1 MTTTTNLNIG
11 LIDTNQSQKEVTAN
25 EAIQALENAITETLD
40 VECTDSTGGNIVADD
55 DYRECI
61 CLRLTAGSPGPATT
75 VEVELPAIKRA
86 ILVRNECGQDADVY
100 CAGDLSTVTIA
111 NGATALLYNDGTTV
125 RNVAGG
131 SSSGAT
137 TFTGLTDAPASY
149 SGAALKQVRVNA
161 GATGLEFVTPDSYIG
176 ISEKSDDY
184 TLVAGD
190 DFTLIAM
197 NKATAVTLTVPDDAS
212 VLFPSGTQIYVMQ
225 LGAGQVTVAEGAT
238 SVQVMTVSTL
248 KTFGQYS
255 VVRLIKIDSDLWSID
270 GSLEGAA
277 GVDTFVGRP
286 DTPANYSGAA
296 NKLLAVNS
304 GATAVEFIAAPYD
317 IGTFCAGVPDSSELL
332 LRFVAPR
339 AFTLPAALTGS
350 QVKAGIAATAA
361 TDFDVQRN
369 GVSVGTISFAASG
382 DSASF
387 TFAVPVSF
395 SAGDVL
401 SVIAPST
408 ADSTLADI
416 SFTFAGIRG

>member
-100 CAGDLSTVTIA
+100 CSGDLSTVTVA
-111 NGATALLYNDGTTV
+111 NAATALLYNDGTTV

-176 ISEKSDDY
+176 ISEQTDDY

-197 NKATAVTLTVPDDAS
+197 NKATDVTLTVPDDGS

-225 LGAGQVTVAEGAT
+225 LGAGQVTIAEGAT

-296 NKLLAVNS
+296 GKFVRVNS
-304 GATAVEFIAAPYD
+304 GGTAVEFSAGELAINAQTGTTYTLVLSDAGKLITLDNASPITLYVPEDSSVDFPVGTQILLAQLDAQVTVAEGATVVTIITPETYALRKAGAQAALVKIAAD
-317 IGTFCAGVPDSSELL
+317 TWLL
-332 LRFVAPR
+332 EGNLE
-339 AFTLPAALTGS
+339 AA
-350 QVKAGIAATAA
+350 
-361 TDFDVQRN
+361 
-369 GVSVGTISFAASG
+369 
-382 DSASF
+382 
-387 TFAVPVSF
+387 
-395 SAGDVL
+395 
-401 SVIAPST
+401 
-408 ADSTLADI
+408 
-416 SFTFAGIRG
+416 

>member
-40 VECTDSTGGNIVADD
+40 VECTDSTGGNIVADN

-61 CLRLTAGSPGPATT
+61 CLRLIAGSPGPSTT

-86 ILVRNECGQDADVY
+86 ILVRNECGQDADIY
-100 CAGDLSTVTIA
+100 CAGDLSTVTVA

-137 TFTGLTDAPASY
+137 TFLGLTDAPASY

-176 ISEKSDDY
+176 INEQTDDY

-190 DFTLIAM
+190 GYTLVAM

-212 VLFPSGTQIYVMQ
+212 VLFPTGTQIYVMQ
-225 LGAGQVTVAEGAT
+225 LGAGQVTIAEGAT

-248 KTFGQYS
+248 KTFGQYA
-255 VVRLIKIDSDLWSID
+255 VARLIKIDSDLWSID

-296 NKLLAVNS
+296 RKFVRVNS
-304 GATAVEFIAAPYD
+304 GGTAVEFSAGELAINAQTGTTYTLVLSDAGKLVTLDNAAAITLYVPEESSVDFPVGTQILLAQLDAQVTVAEGATGVTIITPETYALRKAGAQAALVKIAAD
-317 IGTFCAGVPDSSELL
+317 TWLL
-332 LRFVAPR
+332 EGNLE
-339 AFTLPAALTGS
+339 AA
-350 QVKAGIAATAA
+350 
-361 TDFDVQRN
+361 
-369 GVSVGTISFAASG
+369 
-382 DSASF
+382 
-387 TFAVPVSF
+387 
-395 SAGDVL
+395 
-401 SVIAPST
+401 
-408 ADSTLADI
+408 
-416 SFTFAGIRG
+416 

>member
-86 ILVRNECGQDADVY
+86 ILVRNECGQDADIY
-100 CAGDLSTVTIA
+100 CAGDLSTVTVA

-137 TFTGLTDAPASY
+137 TFLGLTDAPASY

-176 ISEKSDDY
+176 INEQTDDY

-197 NKATAVTLTVPDDAS
+197 NKATDVTLTVPEDAS

-225 LGAGQVTVAEGAT
+225 LGAGQVTIAEGAT

-255 VVRLIKIDSDLWSID
+255 VVRLIKIDTDLWSID

-296 NKLLAVNS
+296 GKFVRVNSGGTAVEFSAGELAINAQTGTTYTLVLSDAGKLVTLDNAAAITLYVPEDASVDFPVGTQILLAQLDAQVTVEE
-304 GATAVEFIAAPYD
+304 GATAVTIITPETYSLRKAGAQAALVKIAAD
-317 IGTFCAGVPDSSELL
+317 TWLL
-332 LRFVAPR
+332 EGNLE
-339 AFTLPAALTGS
+339 AA
-350 QVKAGIAATAA
+350 
-361 TDFDVQRN
+361 
-369 GVSVGTISFAASG
+369 
-382 DSASF
+382 
-387 TFAVPVSF
+387 
-395 SAGDVL
+395 
-401 SVIAPST
+401 
-408 ADSTLADI
+408 
-416 SFTFAGIRG
+416 

>member
-11 LIDTNQSQKEVTAN
+11 LIDMNQSQKEVTAN

-86 ILVRNECGQDADVY
+86 ILVRNECGEDADVY
-100 CAGDLSTVTIA
+100 CAGDLSTVTVA

-137 TFTGLTDAPASY
+137 TFLGLTDAPASY

-190 DFTLIAM
+190 GFTLIAM
-197 NKATAVTLTVPDDAS
+197 NKATDVTLTVPEDAS

-225 LGAGQVTVAEGAT
+225 LGAGQVTIAEGAT

-277 GVDTFVGRP
+277 GIDTFVGRP

-296 NKLLAVNS
+296 GKFVRVNS
-304 GATAVEFIAAPYD
+304 GGTAVEFSAGELAINAQTGTTYTLVLSDAGKLITLDNAAAITLYVPEDSSVDFPVGTQILLAQLDAQVTVAEGATGVTIITPETYALRKAGAQAALVKIAAD
-317 IGTFCAGVPDSSELL
+317 TWLL
-332 LRFVAPR
+332 EGNLE
-339 AFTLPAALTGS
+339 AA
-350 QVKAGIAATAA
+350 
-361 TDFDVQRN
+361 
-369 GVSVGTISFAASG
+369 
-382 DSASF
+382 
-387 TFAVPVSF
+387 
-395 SAGDVL
+395 
-401 SVIAPST
+401 
-408 ADSTLADI
+408 
-416 SFTFAGIRG
+416 

>member
-61 CLRLTAGSPGPATT
+61 CLRLTAGSPGPSTT

-86 ILVRNECGQDADVY
+86 ILVRNECGQDADIY
-100 CAGDLSTVTIA
+100 CAGDLSTVTVA

-137 TFTGLTDAPASY
+137 TFLGLTDAPASY

-176 ISEKSDDY
+176 INEQTDDY

-190 DFTLIAM
+190 GYTLIAM
-197 NKATAVTLTVPDDAS
+197 NKATPVTLTVPEDAS
-212 VLFPSGTQIYVMQ
+212 VLFPTGTQIYVMQ

-238 SVQVMTVSTL
+238 GMDIFTVSTL
-248 KTFGQYS
+248 KTLDQYS
-255 VVRLIKIDSDLWSID
+255 VVRLIKLDTDIWSID

-277 GVDTFVGRP
+277 GVDTFIGRTDVPASYVG
-286 DTPANYSGAA
+286 AGGYA
-296 NKLLAVNS
+296 LEVNA
-304 GATAVEFIAAPYD
+304 GATAVVFSPKPYD
-317 IGTFCAGVPDSSELL
+317 VGAYVPGVPAASQV
-332 LRFVAPR
+332 VARMPAVR
-339 AFTLPAALTGS
+339 AFTLPVGLTDSQGNAL
-350 QVKAGIAATAA
+350 VAATAT
-361 TDFDVQRN
+361 TDFDIQKN
-369 GVSVGTISFAASG
+369 GLSIGTMSFAAAATSATFTFSSAISFAAG
-382 DSASF
+382 DIL
-387 TFAVPVSF
+387 AVVAPATPDATLAGVSF
-395 SAGDVL
+395 V
-401 SVIAPST
+401 
-408 ADSTLADI
+408 
-416 SFTFAGIRG
+416 FAGMRT

>member
-40 VECTDSTGGNIVADD
+40 VECTDATGGNVVADD

-100 CAGDLSTVTIA
+100 CSGDLSVVTVA

-137 TFTGLTDAPASY
+137 TFLGLTDAPASY

-197 NKATAVTLTVPDDAS
+197 NKATDVTLTVPEDAS

-225 LGAGQVTVAEGAT
+225 LGAGQVTIAEGAT

-296 NKLLAVNS
+296 RKFVRVNS
-304 GATAVEFIAAPYD
+304 GGTAVEFSAGELAINAQTGTTYTLVLSDAGKLVTLDNASPITLYVPEDSSVDFPVGTQILLAQLDAQVTVAEGATGVTIITPETYALRKAGAQAALVKIAAD
-317 IGTFCAGVPDSSELL
+317 TWLL
-332 LRFVAPR
+332 EGNLE
-339 AFTLPAALTGS
+339 AA
-350 QVKAGIAATAA
+350 
-361 TDFDVQRN
+361 
-369 GVSVGTISFAASG
+369 
-382 DSASF
+382 
-387 TFAVPVSF
+387 
-395 SAGDVL
+395 
-401 SVIAPST
+401 
-408 ADSTLADI
+408 
-416 SFTFAGIRG
+416 

>member
-1 MTTTTNLNIG
+1 MTTTTKLNIG

-61 CLRLTAGSPGPATT
+61 CLRLIAGSPGPATT

-86 ILVRNECGQDADVY
+86 ILVRNECGEDADVY
-100 CAGDLSTVTIA
+100 CAGDLSVVTVA

-137 TFTGLTDAPASY
+137 TFLGLTDAPASY

-190 DFTLIAM
+190 GFTLIAM
-197 NKATAVTLTVPDDAS
+197 NKATDVTLTVPEDAS

-225 LGAGQVTVAEGAT
+225 LGAGQVTIAEGAT

-296 NKLLAVNS
+296 GQFVRVNS
-304 GATAVEFIAAPYD
+304 GGTAVVFSAGELSINAQT
-317 IGTFCAGVPDSSELL
+317 GTTYTLALSDAGKLITLDNASPITLYVPEDSSVDFPVGTQILL
-332 LRFVAPR
+332 AQLDGQVTVAEDSTGVTVITPETLKLRK
-339 AFTLPAALTGS
+339 TGS
-350 QVKAGIAATAA
+350 QAALVKIAADTWLL
-361 TDFDVQRN
+361 
-369 GVSVGTISFAASG
+369 
-382 DSASF
+382 
-387 TFAVPVSF
+387 
-395 SAGDVL
+395 AGD
-401 SVIAPST
+401 IEA
-408 ADSTLADI
+408 A
-416 SFTFAGIRG
+416 